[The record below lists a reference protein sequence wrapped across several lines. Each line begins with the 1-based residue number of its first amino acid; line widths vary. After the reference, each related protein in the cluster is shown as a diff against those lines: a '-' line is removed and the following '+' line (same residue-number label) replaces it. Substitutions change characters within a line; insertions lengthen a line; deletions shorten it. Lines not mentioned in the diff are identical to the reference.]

1 MAGQVD
7 FLSLCVGLWLSQR
20 TLFALLSL
28 LCTEHKIDSL
38 VSYSWS

>member
-28 LCTEHKIDSL
+28 LCTEHEHRAEASL
-38 VSYSWS
+38 AS